1 MEEYIYIF
9 SMHFRVYYVLYII
22 YLWEKVGNIKVKI
35 STYE

>member
-9 SMHFRVYYVLYII
+9 SMYLRMYYVLYII
-22 YLWEKVGNIKVKI
+22 YLWEKFGNIKVEI